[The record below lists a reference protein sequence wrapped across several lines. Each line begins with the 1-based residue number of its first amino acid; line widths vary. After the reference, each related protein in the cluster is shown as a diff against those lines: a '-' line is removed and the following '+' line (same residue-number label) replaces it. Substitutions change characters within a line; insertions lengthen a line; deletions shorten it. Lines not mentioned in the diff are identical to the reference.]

1 MMYATKIKMNKN
13 YENSFKCI
21 DIDSIYLTGAKEEK
35 FYKKAVLYD
44 YLKENPGTIRVK
56 KGVEP
61 YVIPAL
67 SSNGEKY
74 VRSEPNDTVNDN
86 LLQLPRE

>member
-1 MMYATKIKMNKN
+1 MYATKIKMNKGSEDS
-13 YENSFKCI
+13 YHCI

-35 FYKKAVLYD
+35 FYKKAALYD
-44 YLKENPGTIRVK
+44 YLKENPNTIKVK
-56 KGVEP
+56 KGAEP

-67 SSNGEKY
+67 SSNNEKY

-86 LLQLPRE
+86 LLKLPRE